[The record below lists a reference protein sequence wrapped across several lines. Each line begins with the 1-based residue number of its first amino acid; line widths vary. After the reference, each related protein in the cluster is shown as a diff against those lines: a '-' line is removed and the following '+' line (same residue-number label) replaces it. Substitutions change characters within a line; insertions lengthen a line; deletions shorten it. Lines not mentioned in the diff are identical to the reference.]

1 MVNLLSGD
9 MASWVD
15 GLAWG
20 FTSGVRR
27 CGRERRA
34 ARWGEGFNSKNRDER
49 YDYLYTPEELVPI
62 AQSLVAMEKKV
73 TQEPGRRE
81 AKKVI
86 AATNNHYKGQAAVNA
101 IDLKRLLGVKENPIP
116 GGLLREYPQ
125 LKGGGESSTQPT
137 SKGNQA
143 PGARH
148 QAT

>member
-1 MVNLLSGD
+1 
-9 MASWVD
+9 MARKVEKDPSH
-15 GLAWG
+15 
-20 FTSGVRR
+20 RR
-27 CGRERRA
+27 
-34 ARWGEGFNSKNRDER
+34 
-49 YDYLYTPEELVPI
+49 
-62 AQSLVAMEKKV
+62 
-73 TQEPGRRE
+73 

-116 GGLLREYPQ
+116 DGLLREYPR